1 MGLQHYVNARLWAF
15 RENIN
20 DIVTA
25 VQNGYWE
32 DVIHF
37 IGAEGESYLSWRM
50 MVRRAWAR
58 KTLFNPNT
66 VPPNLPPYGSI
77 EMYEY

>member
-25 VQNGYWE
+25 AQNGYWE

-37 IGAEGESYLSWRM
+37 IGGEGESYPVSYTHL
-50 MVRRAWAR
+50 
-58 KTLFNPNT
+58 TLPT
-66 VPPNLPPYGSI
+66 IYSV
-77 EMYEY
+77 